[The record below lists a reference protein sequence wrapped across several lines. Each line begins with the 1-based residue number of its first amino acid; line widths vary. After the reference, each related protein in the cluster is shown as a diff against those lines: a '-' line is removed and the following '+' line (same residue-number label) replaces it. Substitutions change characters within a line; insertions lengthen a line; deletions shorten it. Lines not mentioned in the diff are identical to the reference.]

1 MWHLVLASILHDFR
15 RYSASI
21 LPVYDLR
28 GVIGDEMSIVVL
40 TWTFPGLRADGTAI
54 DPSEVLT
61 AFIYEGASAS
71 GVGGPVTGSPNGR
84 GTFQFTA
91 SAGQIGQ
98 QYNYWLTVADSLG
111 NVSAHS
117 NTASVTIPAPNR
129 NPAAVTDLVA
139 TVRS

>member
-54 DPSEVLT
+54 DASEVLT
-61 AFIYEGASAS
+61 ATIFEGTSSFA
-71 GVGGPVTGSPNGR
+71 VTGSPNGR
-84 GTFQFTA
+84 GTL
-91 SAGQIGQ
+91 SLSENVGQHD
-98 QYNYWLTVADSLG
+98 YWLTVSDSLG
-111 NVSAHS
+111 NVSARS
-117 NTASVTIPAPNR
+117 NTASVTVPAPNR
-129 NPAAVTDLVA
+129 APAAVTDLVA
-139 TVRS
+139 TVQP